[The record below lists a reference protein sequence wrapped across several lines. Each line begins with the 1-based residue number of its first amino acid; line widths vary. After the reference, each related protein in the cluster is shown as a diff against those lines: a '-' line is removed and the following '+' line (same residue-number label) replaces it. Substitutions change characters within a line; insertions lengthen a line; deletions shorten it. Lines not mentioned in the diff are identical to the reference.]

1 LELPPDFERRCVRWL
16 LVWSAA
22 LATAHVVFN
31 LTWTMHSSSAE
42 LKALFGLNYESS
54 LASWTSIVT
63 MALLGLACLGVGA
76 RRGLTG
82 WKWSGAFFL
91 YLSLDDGSKLH
102 ERLGWWSGV
111 GDDGG
116 AYAWTKV
123 VLPVIGALGA
133 CVLVYLWRAT
143 RGEAAARRHVL
154 AAFVL
159 WGLALALEVPE
170 MYLRDSGR
178 TLRDFSIHLYFQ
190 VAEEWCELVAPGVM
204 LAGVLTLLRTGP
216 RSTDRT

>member
-1 LELPPDFERRCVRWL
+1 MPPTSPPERRFVRWL
-16 LVWSAA
+16 LVWSVA
-22 LATAHVVFN
+22 LVAAHVFYN
-31 LTWTMHSSSAE
+31 LTWTMHSSPAE

-63 MALLGLACLGVGA
+63 MALLGLACFGVGDQRA
-76 RRGLTG
+76 LAG
-82 WKWSGAFFL
+82 WKWCGAFFL

-111 GDDGG
+111 GDGNG
-116 AYAWTKV
+116 YAWTKV

-143 RGEAAARRHVL
+143 RGEAAARRHL
-154 AAFVL
+154 HAAFAL
-159 WGLALALEVPE
+159 WGLALALELPE

-178 TLRDFSIHLYFQ
+178 TLRDFSIHLYPQ
-190 VAEEWCELVAPGVM
+190 VLEEWCELVAPGIM
-204 LAGVLTLLRTGP
+204 LAGVVTLLRTSPSREG
-216 RSTDRT
+216 